1 MSETN
6 AFVNDNSRVIDA
18 WVADGWTW
26 GTPISHEAYERAAAG
41 ELELVLTPT
50 KVVPRAWYPDSLAGL
65 DVLCLASGGGQQ
77 GPVFQAHGARVTV
90 LDNSA
95 AQLKAERVV
104 AEREG
109 YNIALVK
116 ADMTQ
121 TLPFA
126 DASFDLVFH
135 PVSNCYIED
144 VYHVWREVA
153 RVLRPGGRLLA
164 GFDTC
169 INYMVDDAEER
180 IVNRMPFNPFRNTD
194 QREGW
199 DVDEW
204 GWQFSHTLEEQIAG
218 QLRAG
223 LRLVDLYDDT
233 HSEGRLA
240 ELNIPA
246 FCATLAVLEG

>member
-121 TLPFA
+121 ALPFA

-169 INYMVDDAEER
+169 INYLADDAEER
-180 IVNRMPFNPFRNTD
+180 IVNRMPFNPFRNAD

>member
-18 WVADGWTW
+18 WVNDGWTW
-26 GTPISHEAYERAAAG
+26 GTPISHEAYERAIAG

-50 KVVPRAWYPDSLAGL
+50 KVVPRSWYPESLAGL

-95 AQLKAERVV
+95 VQLEAERVV

-121 TLPFA
+121 ALPFA

-169 INYMVDDAEER
+169 INYLVDDAEER
-180 IVNRMPFNPFRNTD
+180 IVNRMPFNPFRNAD

-233 HSEGRLA
+233 CSEGRLA

>member
-26 GTPISHEAYERAAAG
+26 GTPISHEAYERAIAG
-41 ELELVLTPT
+41 ELELVLTPN
-50 KVVPRAWYPDSLAGL
+50 KVVPRSWYPESLAGL

-95 AQLKAERVV
+95 AQLEAERVV

-121 TLPFA
+121 ALPFA

-144 VYHVWREVA
+144 VCHVWREVA